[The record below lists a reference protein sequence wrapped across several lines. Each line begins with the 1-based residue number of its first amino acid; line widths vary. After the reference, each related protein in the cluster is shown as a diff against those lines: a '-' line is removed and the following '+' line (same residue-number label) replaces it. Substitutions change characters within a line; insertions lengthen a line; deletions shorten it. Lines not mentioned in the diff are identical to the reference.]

1 MATSG
6 PSIKLFPFIHHI
18 NNVIIEKGLILM
30 GFIMQSQ
37 SCFQENVILSKLC
50 YTHTKITKTTLA
62 FWYPGAICLN
72 GNSDFFFFPSNDK
85 VGHTMSLIFYF
96 LFFHLLLVYHGKKK
110 FQKTIRH
117 TNSIQTKSPQTETLR
132 TFDILHD
139 DSIPF
144 ARKIPAKMSLHRVE
158 TQNQNQSSP
167 GKYTHT
173 QTQTSM
179 HTQTCITSRHVD
191 PQRVCG
197 DVQMWRICLQA
208 TTRIIH
214 TRTLFLYF
222 PCTDYTV
229 NVCVTTLHKYCLMNN
244 SSPHNYS
251 IPY

>member
-144 ARKIPAKMSLHRVE
+144 ANVE
-158 TQNQNQSSP
+158 RFQQKWVYTGWKLKTKTSP
-167 GKYTHT
+167 LLGNTHT
-173 QTQTSM
+173 
-179 HTQTCITSRHVD
+179 HKHRHQCTHKHASPAGMWIHKECVEMF
-191 PQRVCG
+191 RCEGHVCR
-197 DVQMWRICLQA
+197 QL
-208 TTRIIH
+208 
-214 TRTLFLYF
+214 LE
-222 PCTDYTV
+222 
-229 NVCVTTLHKYCLMNN
+229 
-244 SSPHNYS
+244 
-251 IPY
+251 